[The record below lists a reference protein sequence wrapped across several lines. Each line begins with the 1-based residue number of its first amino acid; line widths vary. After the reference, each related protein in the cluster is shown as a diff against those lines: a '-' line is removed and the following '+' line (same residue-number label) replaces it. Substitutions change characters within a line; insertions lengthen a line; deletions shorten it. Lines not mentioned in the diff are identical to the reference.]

1 MWTSARALL
10 MEESILSF
18 LRTREYEC
26 VQAGEAVQSAR
37 SVPVGPPLFQIYVHR
52 HSRTAA
58 FEAIDGIA
66 VQWLDG
72 AVHLIL
78 PPSPHDDAGL
88 VALLK
93 DTSNIR
99 RIAGTKHAVMRITGK
114 MPSMNWNHALFLLMQ
129 LPHAQSSHSQQP
141 HSQLL
146 RQKHVSDTPRVDG
159 EPVRCVDASFED
171 LNALVSLHLEYER
184 EELALYSADASE
196 TEMRMRSL
204 LANQIVCMAWA
215 GNEAIGKVNT
225 NARGIYCDQIGGF
238 YVKKEWRS
246 MGIGTN
252 LLLYL
257 LKKIEAEGRHAVL
270 FVRHDNLAALRVY
283 QHLGFFAVGEY
294 AISVARQHI

>member
-1 MWTSARALL
+1 MWTVARALL
-10 MEESILSF
+10 MEESVLSF

-26 VQAGEAVQSAR
+26 VQAGEAVQSVCSA
-37 SVPVGPPLFQIYVHR
+37 SAGSQLFQIFVHCT
-52 HSRTAA
+52 SRTAA

-72 AVHLIL
+72 SVHLIL
-78 PPSPHDDAGL
+78 PPSSHDDAGL

-93 DTSNIR
+93 DTSNIH
-99 RIAGTKHAVMRITGK
+99 RIAGTKQAVMRITA
-114 MPSMNWNHALFLLMQ
+114 MMSSMNWSHASFLLMQ
-129 LPHAQSSHSQQP
+129 LPHAEPSHAQP
-141 HSQLL
+141 P
-146 RQKHVSDTPRVDG
+146 RQTTASNIPRVDG
-159 EPVRCVDASFED
+159 EAIRCVDASFED
-171 LNALVSLHLEYER
+171 LDALVSLHMAYER
-184 EELALYSADASE
+184 EELALHSVDASE
-196 TEMRMRSL
+196 TEMRMRLL

-225 NARGIYCDQIGGF
+225 NARGVYCDQIGGF

-257 LKKIEAEGRHAVL
+257 LKKIEAKGRHAVL

-283 QHLGFFAVGEY
+283 QHLGFLAVGEY
-294 AISVARQHI
+294 AISVARRHI

>member
-1 MWTSARALL
+1 MWTNARALL

-18 LRTREYEC
+18 LRARECEC

-37 SVPVGPPLFQIYVHR
+37 SVPAGPPLFQIHVHR
-52 HSRTAA
+52 PSRTAA

-114 MPSMNWNHALFLLMQ
+114 MPGMNWNHVSFLLMQ
-129 LPHAQSSHSQQP
+129 LPHAQLP
-141 HSQLL
+141 
-146 RQKHVSDTPRVDG
+146 RQTTASDTPRVDG
-159 EPVRCVDASFED
+159 EPVRCADASFED
-171 LNALVSLHLEYER
+171 LDVLVSLHMAYER
-184 EELALYSADASE
+184 EELALYSVDASE
-196 TEMRMRSL
+196 TEMRIRSL

-225 NARGIYCDQIGGF
+225 NARGMYCDQIGGF
-238 YVKKEWRS
+238 YVKNEWRS
-246 MGIGTN
+246 MGLGTN
-252 LLLYL
+252 LFIYL

-270 FVRHDNLAALRVY
+270 FVRHDNLAALRLY
-283 QHLGFFAVGEY
+283 QHLGFLPTGEY
-294 AISVARQHI
+294 AISVARQNI